1 MLFDRCLEQ
10 VLTGH
15 IQEQSLVKQQR
26 NKIMPGSN
34 LNNQTLWQ
42 ITEVHRL
49 HLHFESPNNKY
60 LLLGRRISEEVVSV

>member
-1 MLFDRCLEQ
+1 MLLYRCLEQ

-15 IQEQSLVKQQR
+15 IQEQGLVKQQR

-42 ITEVHRL
+42 ITEVQRL
-49 HLHFESPNNKY
+49 HLHFESPKQQKSFIGLENQ
-60 LLLGRRISEEVVSV
+60 